1 MSMSFADAYNMV
13 QQGSDRAYKGARESQ
28 QKDIIGN
35 ILQEAQ
41 ASGDPAVLQQSIGKI
56 MSQVDPENRN
66 ATMQY
71 VQYIANQKMQEK
83 ERAAASQRGLNPYL
97 SKELQAEDVKQ
108 QGRERLEILKAGLKK
123 DKVLKLNQE
132 LNQQKSRTKS
142 KVDDIIRPHG
152 MIDPFTRMITWNK
165 DVGEDERKEINRKIN
180 IERKKSFSAQ
190 KNLYKRY
197 GQEIPDDLEETL
209 EEENLE
215 NKDSKRSEKV
225 QQAVELLQQLMNKQ

>member
-13 QQGSDRAYKGARESQ
+13 QQGSDRAYRGARESQ

-35 ILQEAQ
+35 ILEEAQ

-56 MSQVDPENRN
+56 MSQIDPERQG
-66 ATMQY
+66 AAMQY
-71 VQYIANQKMQEK
+71 IQYIANQRMQEK
-83 ERAAASQRGLNPYL
+83 ERAATTQRGLNPYL